1 MIILDHEQGTP
12 EWAGSRLGRPS
23 ASQFSNLITVKGK
36 PSSSAAKYILKL
48 ISERITGESEQFFQ
62 SSAMLRGIEMESD
75 AREAY
80 EYITGNQVQE
90 YGFILDDSGEYGCS
104 PDGML
109 VDENVGLEL
118 KCPLA
123 PNHTK
128 YLLNPNELVKDYFQ
142 QVQGCLLVTER
153 EAWDIFSYHPLA
165 GHVLVRVPRDEEFIT
180 KLKAELD
187 TAIDI
192 ILTETEKLA

>member
-1 MIILDHEQGTP
+1 MLILTDEQGSS
-12 EWAGSRLGRPS
+12 EWLESRLGRPS
-23 ASQFSNLITVKGK
+23 ASQFSNLITVTGK

-62 SSAMLRGIEMESD
+62 SSAMLRGIDLESD

-80 EYITGNQVQE
+80 EYITDNKVQE

-109 VDENVGLEL
+109 VDEPIGLEL

-128 YLLNPNELVKDYFQ
+128 YLLDPNELVKDYFQ
-142 QVQGCLLVTER
+142 QIQGCMLVTER

-180 KLKAELD
+180 KLKAEID
-187 TAIDI
+187 KAVDI
-192 ILTETEKLA
+192 ILTETEKLT